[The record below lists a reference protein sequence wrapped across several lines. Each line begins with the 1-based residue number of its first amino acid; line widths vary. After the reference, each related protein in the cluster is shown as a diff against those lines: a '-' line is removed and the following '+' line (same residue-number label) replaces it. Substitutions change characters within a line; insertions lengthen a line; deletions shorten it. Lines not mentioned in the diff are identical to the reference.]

1 MDIQPTTIQP
11 VTPIVPTAN
20 YVAGQEFKFD
30 PNQYLPQI
38 QQQASAIYSPQIAQ
52 LEALQKIGE
61 AQTEQTRIVTEE
73 DFAKRMKQEREAINQ
88 RGAFFSGG
96 AIANEQAI
104 RTEQSRALN
113 SINLQAQMDT
123 INNLA
128 QQGQISVAQAE
139 YIQDQL
145 SRAQGSAYGMWSD
158 AYNRAKDEERF
169 AYQKKQDEQAQKNW
183 KKEYKLSKKAS
194 KSKKA
199 SSSDKRLAELE
210 IALKEKE
217 LKKPY
222 YKPSA
227 GRSS

>member
-38 QQQASAIYSPQIAQ
+38 QQQANAIYSPQIAQ

-61 AQTEQTRIVTEE
+61 AQTQQTRIVTEE

-145 SRAQGSAYGMWSD
+145 SRAQGSAYSMWSD

-169 AYQKKQDEQAQKNW
+169 DYQKKQDKKNN
-183 KKEYKLSKKAS
+183 KKADNGRGGLSKPEYAKKSVSSTAGTTSKKKTSTKKSS
-194 KSKKA
+194 KSSNREA
-199 SSSDKRLAELE
+199 
-210 IALKEKE
+210 
-217 LKKPY
+217 
-222 YKPSA
+222 
-227 GRSS
+227 